1 MATPIPTTTLTPVPP
16 TRSTDGQQP
25 AWQQQMD
32 EARRMAAAGMNY
44 IMVLERNVKGG
55 VFVFY
60 NNPDP
65 FCYTYMIPGEWVK
78 AEEPDAYLS
87 KDGQAFVRVLFL
99 LAEILEGFEGA
110 TMVER
115 AGNGLT
121 REYEKSLGHPLA
133 GAELTPFESARSRTW
148 RWRAAPVSQAEQEI
162 DFPVEIIVDLSPD
175 AVVLITVQ
183 GTGDDDGLAR
193 GIIENL
199 RTTSDPECYF
209 PVLENMLRAAYGDR

>member
-1 MATPIPTTTLTPVPP
+1 MATPVPTAALTPIPP
-16 TRSTDGQQP
+16 TKQTGGQQP
-25 AWQQQMD
+25 VWQQQMD
-32 EARRMAAAGMNY
+32 VARRNAAAGMTY
-44 IMVLERNVKGG
+44 VIAVSSTG

-65 FCYTYMIPGEWVK
+65 FCYTYMIPGEWVAA
-78 AEEPDAYLS
+78 AEPNTYLS
-87 KDGQAFVRVLFL
+87 KVGQAFVGVLFL
-99 LAEILEGFEGA
+99 LAENLEGFEGA

-115 AGNGLT
+115 AGNGLA

-133 GAELTPFESARSRTW
+133 GVELISFESARSRTW

-162 DFPVEIIVDLSPD
+162 DFPTEIIVDLSPD